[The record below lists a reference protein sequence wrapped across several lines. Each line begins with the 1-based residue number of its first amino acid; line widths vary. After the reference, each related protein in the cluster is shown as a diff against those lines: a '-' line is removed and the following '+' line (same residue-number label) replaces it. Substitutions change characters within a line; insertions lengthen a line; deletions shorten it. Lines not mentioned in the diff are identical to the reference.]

1 MSSHYQGPKPNGTC
15 VFCRE
20 RITPGWD
27 TSRKGNSNWFCSDR
41 CILEDWLDWAQ
52 VPHAYWTFDPTLPS
66 CGPDRI
72 RLAEDW
78 IKSHLEFKDARPGL
92 LLHSARSGTG
102 KTRVATH
109 AATLRMLPWWEG
121 HERVDYEVGAYGRL
135 LPGVWLN
142 ALRFRQKYQE
152 TLHPSKAAERIAWVD
167 GLCRCTLLVLDE
179 PDKLKPSEGLVEIIY
194 GILDERFAN
203 NRMTI
208 LTTNAG
214 GPELE
219 RRWGPEYGPY
229 LVRRI
234 REFCLAIDF
243 DP

>member
-1 MSSHYQGPKPNGTC
+1 M
-15 VFCRE
+15 
-20 RITPGWD
+20 
-27 TSRKGNSNWFCSDR
+27 
-41 CILEDWLDWAQ
+41 
-52 VPHAYWTFDPTLPS
+52 
-66 CGPDRI
+66 
-72 RLAEDW
+72 AEDW
-78 IKSHLEFKDARPGL
+78 MKSHLEFKDERPGL
-92 LLHSARSGTG
+92 LLHSVRSGTG

-109 AATLRMLPWWEG
+109 VATLRMLLRWEG
-121 HERVDYEVGAYGRL
+121 HAKVDYEVRAHGHL

-142 ALRFRQKYQE
+142 ALRFRQRYQE
-152 TLHPSKAAERIAWVD
+152 TLHPSKAAERVAWVED
-167 GLCRCTLLVLDE
+167 LCCCALLVLDE

-203 NRMTI
+203 NKMTI
-208 LTTNAG
+208 VTTNAG

-219 RRWGPEYGPY
+219 RRWGPEYSPY